1 MEKRNIYQVQWWK
14 GTRGEWYVIAQ
25 IVLLALDS
33 FRTAQFSRMDM
44 VDETLEHG
52 KCGCWWDDHLD
63 WSCPFHYCDYSSWVW
78 LAYARICYHYAG
90 IFR

>member
-33 FRTAQFSRMDM
+33 FRT
-44 VDETLEHG
+44 V
-52 KCGCWWDDHLD
+52 
-63 WSCPFHYCDYSSWVW
+63 
-78 LAYARICYHYAG
+78 
-90 IFR
+90 